1 MTCYELN
8 QNVWSTPLKC
18 LEIELHNDFL
28 SSSASV
34 LLKVQDVAVSTQSR
48 TPSVE
53 RETGLSDIWRFMRAR
68 NAYNFTHLICYHP
81 LCLCFYCVVTVVI
94 RK

>member
-1 MTCYELN
+1 VTCYELN

-68 NAYNFTHLICYHP
+68 NAYNSTNLNCYHP
-81 LCLCFYCVVTVVI
+81 LCLCFIVLLLLL
-94 RK
+94 